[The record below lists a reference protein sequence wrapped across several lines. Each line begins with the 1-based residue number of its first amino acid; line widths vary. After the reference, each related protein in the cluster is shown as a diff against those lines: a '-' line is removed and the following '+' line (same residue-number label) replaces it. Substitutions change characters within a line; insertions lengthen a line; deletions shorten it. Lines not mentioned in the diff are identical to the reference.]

1 MFVVKAHAAEA
12 FEQRRFERLAL
23 ADCHAHL
30 GKRRMKALIPEV
42 ITAVYAATSI
52 ILFGVGTWVIS
63 QGSFNGAGMVSFVT
77 SLVLLIEPIQA
88 MGKAYN
94 ELKQGEPAIERL
106 FELTTFSP
114 KVEFLTILP
123 ISWTIFH
130 VLLHSSLVF

>member
-12 FEQRRFERLAL
+12 FEQHRFERLAL

-63 QGSFNGAGMVSFVT
+63 QGTFNGAGMVSFVT
-77 SLVLLIEPIQA
+77 SLVLLIEPIQV
-88 MGKAYN
+88 
-94 ELKQGEPAIERL
+94 ERL
-106 FELTTFSP
+106 SWPWVCDLILYTLLHTR
-114 KVEFLTILP
+114 KAFLTL
-123 ISWTIFH
+123 TEKMGA
-130 VLLHSSLVF
+130 

>member
-12 FEQRRFERLAL
+12 FEQCRFERLAL

-77 SLVLLIEPIQA
+77 SLVLLIEPIQVER
-88 MGKAYN
+88 MSWPWVCDSILYTLLHNRKA
-94 ELKQGEPAIERL
+94 
-106 FELTTFSP
+106 
-114 KVEFLTILP
+114 FLTLIEKLGA
-123 ISWTIFH
+123 
-130 VLLHSSLVF
+130 

>member
-77 SLVLLIEPIQA
+77 SLVLLIEPIQV
-88 MGKAYN
+88 
-94 ELKQGEPAIERL
+94 ERL
-106 FELTTFSP
+106 SWPWVCNSILYTLLHTR
-114 KVEFLTILP
+114 KAFLTENIVF
-123 ISWTIFH
+123 ISQWFWLD
-130 VLLHSSLVF
+130 VLSRQWEKHTTS